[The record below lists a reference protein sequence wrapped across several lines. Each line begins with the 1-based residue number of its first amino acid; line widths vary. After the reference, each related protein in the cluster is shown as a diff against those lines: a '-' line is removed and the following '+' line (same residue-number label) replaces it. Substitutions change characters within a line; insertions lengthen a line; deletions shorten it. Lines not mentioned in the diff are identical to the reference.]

1 MSLTARYANV
11 VERKIVKHLI
21 LILALF
27 GPSLSAQTASVD
39 PAVQHAAATVAHLH
53 DTMLD
58 PGSFVLDGA
67 YVTLPNRIADK
78 EHKNLP
84 TYCYAFRSH
93 NAMGGYSEGRAYEDP
108 IDHGK
113 LVVVSA
119 DANGNFGGYDS
130 GWVAPCKA
138 KHIDRDITTR
148 VAAAA
153 LPLYRVQR

>member
-1 MSLTARYANV
+1 V
-11 VERKIVKHLI
+11 VERDTVKHLI
-21 LILALF
+21 VMIALF
-27 GPSLSAQTASVD
+27 APSFSAQAPSTD
-39 PAVQHAAATVAHLH
+39 PAVLHAAAAVAHLH

-58 PGSFVLDGA
+58 PASFVLDGA
-67 YVTLPNRIADK
+67 YLTLPNRIADK

-108 IDHGK
+108 VDHGK

-119 DANGNFGGYDS
+119 GVDGTFAGYDT

-138 KHIDRDITTR
+138 KHIDRDLTAS

-153 LPLYRVQR
+153 PALYRVQK